1 MDPGV
6 ANAKDSG
13 LAGERAQADIVI
25 LSSVWNDWDEP
36 NDSRKFG
43 SNKPNEMVQ
52 RYFCKLGSYR
62 GQYTLYERCDR
73 TKSA

>member
-13 LAGERAQADIVI
+13 LADELRKSDILI
-25 LSSVWNDWDEP
+25 LSSSWDYWSEP

-43 SNKPNEMVQ
+43 PDEPNQVVRNQFCLVGTYGPHYQLYKRCNK
-52 RYFCKLGSYR
+52 
-62 GQYTLYERCDR
+62 
-73 TKSA
+73 